1 MKIVINTIAV
11 IVLSVQFFS
20 FAFNALNQKKSE
32 STLESLYNY
41 FNFTALL
48 CSLLSVVIFIAVYNF
63 NSKFLKKRFP
73 NCIMLIIAL
82 LGIYVHI
89 TQVFVLNDFVLTSCV
104 LLLFDYY
111 IMRNILNNLFFKIA
125 SPCQFPPNV
134 WGKFSSLRVFAVFFI
149 PLKGNTTKH

>member
-1 MKIVINTIAV
+1 MKIAINTIAV

-20 FAFNALNQKKSE
+20 FAFNALNQKKPE
-32 STLESLYNY
+32 STLDFLCNY
-41 FNFTALL
+41 FNFIALL
-48 CSLLSVVIFIAVYNF
+48 CSLLSVVIFIALYNF
-63 NSKFLKKRFP
+63 NSKFLKKKLL
-73 NCIMLIIAL
+73 NYIMLIIVL
-82 LGIYVHI
+82 LGIYVHV
-89 TQVFVLNDFVLTSCV
+89 TQIFVLNDFVLTSCV

-134 WGKFSSLRVFAVFFI
+134 WGKFGSLRVFEVFFI

>member
-20 FAFNALNQKKSE
+20 FAFNALNQKKPE
-32 STLESLYNY
+32 STLDFLCNY

-48 CSLLSVVIFIAVYNF
+48 CSLLSVVIFIALYNF
-63 NSKFLKKRFP
+63 NSKFLKKILL
-73 NCIMLIIAL
+73 NYIMLIIVL

-111 IMRNILNNLFFKIA
+111 IMRSILK
-125 SPCQFPPNV
+125 S
-134 WGKFSSLRVFAVFFI
+134 FSI
-149 PLKGNTTKH
+149 G

>member
-20 FAFNALNQKKSE
+20 FVFNALNQKKPE
-32 STLESLYNY
+32 STLDSLCNY
-41 FNFTALL
+41 FNVTALL
-48 CSLLSVVIFIAVYNF
+48 CSLLSVVIFIALYNF
-63 NSKFLKKRFP
+63 NSKFLKKKLL
-73 NCIMLIIAL
+73 NYIMLIIVL

-111 IMRNILNNLFFKIA
+111 IMRNILK
-125 SPCQFPPNV
+125 S
-134 WGKFSSLRVFAVFFI
+134 FSI
-149 PLKGNTTKH
+149 G

>member
-20 FAFNALNQKKSE
+20 FAFNALNLKKSE

-63 NSKFLKKRFP
+63 NSTFLKKRFP

-134 WGKFSSLRVFAVFFI
+134 
-149 PLKGNTTKH
+149 